1 MPVRVEKRG
10 SQRGRIFRLPN
21 MSTPLKERKA
31 EIEQESQTAAQFQEE
46 SHQMSAERAMSVE
59 KHH

>member
-10 SQRGRIFRLPN
+10 SQRSRIFKLPN

-31 EIEQESQTAAQFQEE
+31 EKQESQTEVQFQEE
-46 SHQMSAERAMSVE
+46 SHQMSAERAVSVE
-59 KHH
+59 KCH